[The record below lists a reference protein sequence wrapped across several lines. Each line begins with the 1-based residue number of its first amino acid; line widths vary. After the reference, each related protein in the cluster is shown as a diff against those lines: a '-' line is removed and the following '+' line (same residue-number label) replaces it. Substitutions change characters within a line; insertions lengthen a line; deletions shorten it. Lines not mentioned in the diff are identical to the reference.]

1 VEELKKWIKLTAV
14 VLFVIMGGAGC
25 MSSESKV
32 MEHLEKKYNEKFEV
46 ETTKEGS
53 VIFPDMYGKDKVMAH
68 PEGNPEL
75 VFLAG
80 ESRNEEGVYY
90 DTYILSR
97 WSNQLDQL
105 YKDNVNQAF
114 NEDVQFKTMLF
125 VEEEKYS
132 AEKIDSSVTDFL
144 QRENNGALLTLNI
157 AVKTN
162 GEPEVDQ
169 YLEPVYQ
176 LLNELK
182 NSNAKY
188 YGVTV
193 GFVDSSEDVTDYM
206 RTSNVNNIDWS
217 NLDAKVYGTIMV
229 DDSMDID
236 SPEQIKEYYQPQEG

>member
-1 VEELKKWIKLTAV
+1 MKKWIMLTAV
-14 VLFVIMGGAGC
+14 ILFAVMGGAGC

-32 MEHLEKKYNEKFEV
+32 MEHLEEKYNEKFEV
-46 ETTKEGS
+46 ESTKEGS
-53 VIFPDMYGKDKVMAH
+53 VIFPEMYGKDKVMAH
-68 PEGNPEL
+68 PKGKPEF

-80 ESRNEEGVYY
+80 ESRNEDGVYY
-90 DTYILSR
+90 DTYILSV

-105 YKDNVNQAF
+105 YKDKVNQAF

-125 VEEEKYS
+125 VEEEKYT
-132 AEKIDSSVTDFL
+132 AEKKDSSVTDFL
-144 QRENNGALLTLNI
+144 QTEDNGALFTLNI
-157 AVKTN
+157 AVKTD
-162 GEPEVDQ
+162 GEPEVEK

-182 NSNAKY
+182 ESNAKY

-193 GFVDSSEDVTDYM
+193 GFVNRSENVSDYM

-229 DDSMDID
+229 DDSMDIS